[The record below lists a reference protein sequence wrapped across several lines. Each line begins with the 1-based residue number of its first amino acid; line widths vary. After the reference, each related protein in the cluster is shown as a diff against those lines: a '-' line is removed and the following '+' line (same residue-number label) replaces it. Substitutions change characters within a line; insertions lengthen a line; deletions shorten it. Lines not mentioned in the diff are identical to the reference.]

1 MKIVIVGCG
10 KIGTAMLSNLVNEE
24 HEIVAIDN
32 QPAIISEITNIYDI
46 IGVCGSGTDND
57 VLEEAG
63 VDEAELFVSVTDS
76 DELNMLSCFL
86 AKKMG
91 ARHTIARIRNTE
103 YNDKSLSF
111 MKAHLELSASINP
124 EKLAAHELFNLLKL
138 PGAMNI
144 ERFSRGNYEMIELK
158 MKSDSPMLGTS
169 LWELRKKFKQ
179 KFLVCVVRRDEDVY
193 IPDGHFVLKAG
204 DKIGVTATVQ
214 EGEKLFRALGLMKKQ
229 ANNVMII
236 GATRT
241 AFYLAQK
248 LVSMGANVTVID
260 REEKRCTEFSDLLD
274 GANIIQGDIAS
285 REVLLEEGLRSADAF
300 VALTG
305 KDEENI
311 LISIYAQS
319 QGVPQVITKINQSE
333 LAQLAETLGLDTI
346 ISPCKIIS
354 DQISGYARA
363 LSNSIGSE
371 METLYTIMDD
381 KAEALE
387 FIVHEDFGH
396 LDTPLKQLSIKPGIL
411 IAGILRGRKTIVPTG
426 DDVIL
431 DGDHVIIIATG
442 KRINTLQEIFK

>member
-10 KIGTAMLSNLVNEE
+10 KIGTAMLANLVSEG

-32 QPAIISEITNIYDI
+32 EPAIISEITNIYDI
-46 IGVCGSGTDND
+46 IGVCGSGTDSD
-57 VLEEAG
+57 VLTEAG
-63 VDEAELFVSVTDS
+63 VGDAELFVSVTDS

-91 ARHTIARIRNTE
+91 AKHTIARIRNPE

-111 MKAHLELSASINP
+111 MRQHLELASSINP

-158 MKSDSPMLGTS
+158 LKADSPMLGTT

-179 KFLVCVVRRDEDVY
+179 KFLVCVVRRGEDVY
-193 IPDGHFVLKAG
+193 IPDGHFVLEAG

-229 ANNVMII
+229 SKNVMII

-241 AFYLAQK
+241 SFYLTQR

-260 REEKRCTEFSDLLD
+260 RELKRCEEFSELLT
-274 GANIIQGDIAS
+274 GANVIQGDIAS
-285 REVLLEEGLRSADAF
+285 REVLLEEGLRSMDAF

-311 LISIYAQS
+311 LLSIYAQS
-319 QGVPQVITKINQSE
+319 QKVPQVITKINQNE

-363 LSNSIGSE
+363 LHNSIGSE

-396 LDTPLKQLSIKPGIL
+396 LDIPLKQLSIKPGIL
-411 IAGILRGRKTIVPTG
+411 IAGIIRGRKTIVPTG